1 MEEQAEASSCRKPR
15 MSARTLM
22 EKRKSEVESEFVV
35 PVSLLLVSDQ
45 CGQSQLMGGG
55 GTHHRGVPQ
64 GSASSDNN

>member
-1 MEEQAEASSCRKPR
+1 

-45 CGQSQLMGGG
+45 CGQSQLMAG